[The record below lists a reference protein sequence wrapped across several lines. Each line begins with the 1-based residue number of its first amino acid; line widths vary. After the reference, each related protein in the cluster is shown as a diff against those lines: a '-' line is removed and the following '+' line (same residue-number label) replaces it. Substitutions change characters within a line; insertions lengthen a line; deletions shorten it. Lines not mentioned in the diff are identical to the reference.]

1 MQSFQSFRSARH
13 LAAVLAA
20 MTLSACGS
28 IGPETVPRDRIDYAS
43 AIGDSWKQ
51 QTLLNIVKLR
61 YGDLPVFLDVQQVI
75 AGYQFNSAATAGFN
89 ASNTTMENPSPS
101 FLTLGG
107 SVLLQ
112 GSYRD
117 SPTVIY
123 TPTVGS
129 DFLTRLMTP
138 IPPSAVMFLLQA
150 GYAADVVMPLT
161 LDSINGINNRSDRKA
176 NMGRPADPKFL
187 RLSQLIREMQ
197 SAGTLEIRIVRKK
210 DTPET
215 SVMIFKPGKND
226 PAAEAKRKEIGAI
239 LGLAPDLKEI
249 SVLYGGSCGE
259 NNEIAMQTR
268 SMLQIMLELGF
279 GIELPAADIASGSAW
294 PGPKDDGQVND
305 GQVGGKGLRLR
316 ILSGDA
322 QPTDAFISV
331 PYHGRWFWV
340 PDKDVVSKNLFSSV
354 MLLFSVSD
362 KGAQATAPVVT
373 VPANN

>member
-1 MQSFQSFRSARH
+1 MRKARH
-13 LAAVLAA
+13 LRPILKAIIASFVAFS
-20 MTLSACGS
+20 LSACGTV
-28 IGPETVPRDRIDYAS
+28 GPETVPRDRIDYAT

-75 AGYQFNSAATAGFN
+75 AGYQFNSTATAGFN
-89 ASNTTMENPSPS
+89 ASNTTFENPSPS

-150 GYAADVVMPLT
+150 GYAADGVMTLT
-161 LDSINGINNRSDRKA
+161 LDSINGINNKSNRRVH
-176 NMGRPADPKFL
+176 MGRNADPRFA
-187 RLSQLIREMQ
+187 RLGQLIREMQ
-197 SAGTLEIRIVRKK
+197 AAGALEIRIKQP
-210 DTPET
+210 TGANET
-215 SVMIFKPGKND
+215 SVIVFKPRQDD
-226 PAAEAKRKEIGAI
+226 PATEAKRKEIAEI
-239 LGLAPDLKEI
+239 LGLAPDLQDIE
-249 SVLYGGSCGE
+249 VFYGGSSGKSD
-259 NNEIAMQTR
+259 EIAMQTR
-268 SMLQIMLELGF
+268 SMLQVMIELGF
-279 GIELPAADIASGSAW
+279 DIPLPSADVDQGRAWPSPEGSSEGNEERPMLRIASGEMR
-294 PGPKDDGQVND
+294 PND
-305 GQVGGKGLRLR
+305 AY
-316 ILSGDA
+316 IA
-322 QPTDAFISV
+322 V
-331 PYHGRWFWV
+331 PYHGRWFWI
-340 PDKDVVSKNLFSSV
+340 PDTDIASKYAFSFV

-362 KGAQATAPVVT
+362 KGAQGAAPVVT

>member
-1 MQSFQSFRSARH
+1 MQSFRPFRAARH
-13 LAAVLAA
+13 AAAA
-20 MTLSACGS
+20 LMAMMLTACGS

-89 ASNTTMENPSPS
+89 ASNTTFENPSPS

-129 DFLTRLMTP
+129 NFLTRLMTP
-138 IPPSAVMFLLQA
+138 IPPSAVMFLIQA
-150 GYAADVVMPLT
+150 GYAADVVMQLT
-161 LDSINGINNRSDRKA
+161 LDSINGINNKSDRRT
-176 NMGRPADPKFL
+176 NMGRAADPKFL
-187 RLSQLIREMQ
+187 RLGQLIREMQ
-197 SAGTLEIRIVRKK
+197 ATGTLEIRIMQQK
-210 DTPET
+210 DVGET
-215 SVMIFKPGKND
+215 SVMIFRPGTND
-226 PAAEAKRKEIGAI
+226 PSADAKRKEISDI
-239 LGLAPDLKEI
+239 LGVAPDLNEI
-249 SVLYGGSCGE
+249 AVLYGGSSGK
-259 NNEIAMQTR
+259 NDEIAMQTR

-279 GIELPAADIASGSAW
+279 GIQLPQADIAAGSAW
-294 PGPKDDGQVND
+294 PAPKRDEQAGANS
-305 GQVGGKGLRLR
+305 LRLQ
-316 ILSGDA
+316 ILSGDK
-322 QPTDAFISV
+322 QPSDAFISV

-340 PDKDVVSKNLFSSV
+340 PDNDVMSKNLFSSV

-362 KGAQATAPVVT
+362 KGAQGTAPIVT